1 MSTPTADVSVRV
13 AWADDA
19 EAIAAVQV
27 RAWRHEYA
35 GLLPDEVLDSLDVGQ
50 FAEAWRGSMAA
61 PKDARNRVLVALERN
76 TVRGFAVTG
85 PAKDPDRDPIAPEV
99 IDALAG
105 QWQQGGY
112 DVKWLYRTILNTET
126 YQRRS
131 SSTESAS
138 S

>member
-35 GLLPDEVLDSLDVGQ
+35 GLMPDEVLDSLDVGQ

-61 PKDARNRVLVALERN
+61 WA
-76 TVRGFAVTG
+76 TAVPG
-85 PAKDPDRDPIAPEV
+85 
-99 IDALAG
+99 
-105 QWQQGGY
+105 
-112 DVKWLYRTILNTET
+112 
-126 YQRRS
+126 RS
-131 SSTESAS
+131 
-138 S
+138 